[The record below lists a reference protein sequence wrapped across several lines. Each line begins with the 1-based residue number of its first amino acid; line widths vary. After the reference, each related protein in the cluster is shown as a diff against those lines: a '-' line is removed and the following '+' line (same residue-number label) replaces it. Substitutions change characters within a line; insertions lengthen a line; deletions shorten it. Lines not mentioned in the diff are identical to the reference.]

1 MYGEDEQTAEYVAAT
16 IGEGIDDI
24 DNMTGKP
31 VVVSVTTDNA
41 PVMQSAWKILER
53 ENRLDAARV
62 EKLVFIFANAG
73 DKDTKTSVLNN
84 IRSGSESGGSD
95 DADDDESKS
104 EDGSVAGSSD
114 DFSPSS
120 MSRQDDFNVFSY
132 DGSEEQ
138 KEST

>member
-16 IGEGIDDI
+16 IDEGIDDI

-53 ENRLDAARV
+53 EWSV
-62 EKLVFIFANAG
+62 CC

>member
-1 MYGEDEQTAEYVAAT
+1 MDIAEKHPTKYPLLAQLACRIYTSPTSSAA
-16 IGEGIDDI
+16 I
-24 DNMTGKP
+24 
-31 VVVSVTTDNA
+31 
-41 PVMQSAWKILER
+41 ER
-53 ENRLDAARV
+53 SWSIR
-62 EKLVFIFANAG
+62 

>member
-53 ENRLDAARV
+53 EWSVCCNGYTSHALNLILKEV
-62 EKLVFIFANAG
+62 LKLPWMSVVL
-73 DKDTKTSVLNN
+73 TKAVKLAK
-84 IRSGSESGGSD
+84 G
-95 DADDDESKS
+95 
-104 EDGSVAGSSD
+104 
-114 DFSPSS
+114 F
-120 MSRQDDFNVFSY
+120 
-132 DGSEEQ
+132 
-138 KEST
+138 

>member
-1 MYGEDEQTAEYVAAT
+1 MDIAEKHPTKYPLLAQLACRIYTFPTSSAA
-16 IGEGIDDI
+16 
-24 DNMTGKP
+24 
-31 VVVSVTTDNA
+31 S
-41 PVMQSAWKILER
+41 ER
-53 ENRLDAARV
+53 SWSIRDFIHTKKRNRLDAARV

-84 IRSGSESGGSD
+84 IRSGSESSD

-104 EDGSVAGSSD
+104 EDESMAGSSD

-120 MSRQDDFNVFSY
+120 MNRQDDFNVFSY

>member
-53 ENRLDAARV
+53 EWSVCSRV